1 MESELKYNLFDLL
14 INGEMPEILRQEIEQ
29 VKNESNDLTAAQQL
43 LALCEIF
50 TNKVTFPENS
60 KKISMRRKS
69 NVGVERSDLLVYGAR
84 LIYQLRSFL
93 TQEEIIFHIGVKSQ
107 GKYSNSA
114 KIPQS
119 VVMKNF
125 TALGGNK
132 RAVGL
137 TYQLEKQLT
146 QANSNDTVHFI
157 NKWKRIELLAS
168 VSPKKGSYIESGMY
182 IQDKSEK
189 AFQLLQKKTA
199 DMKVYYTIKQL
210 PGEGDRKAIRSKYYN
225 LESGMYGFN
234 DGWLWE
240 WYDTIYNTKDAST
253 ILDIHHSVD
262 AGDLEPLFLTSDNIP
277 GIKQGDYLSRMG
289 QQVQN
294 KYNNEK
300 IISNNSI
307 IEIMKTLTELL
318 RAYVLEGQP
327 EIAANKLT
335 NYLQTKF
342 IPDASKGVAGDIA
355 KGAQD
360 QLFAPIKN
368 LTQQKKNVIIKV

>member
-1 MESELKYNLFDLL
+1 MESELKYNLFDL

-29 VKNESNDLTAAQQL
+29 VKKESNDLTAAQQL

-50 TNKVTFPENS
+50 TNKVIFSKNS
-60 KKISMRRKS
+60 STTSMRRKK
-69 NVGVERSDLLVYGAR
+69 NTEVERSDLLVYGAR

-107 GKYSNSA
+107 GKYSSSA

-119 VVMKNF
+119 VVMENF
-125 TALGGNK
+125 TALGGSK
-132 RAVGL
+132 KAVGL
-137 TYQLEKQLT
+137 TYKLEKQLT
-146 QANSNDTVHFI
+146 QANSNDTMHFI

-168 VSPKKGSYIESGMY
+168 VSPKDSYTESGMY

-240 WYDTIYNTKDAST
+240 WYDTIYNSKDATT
-253 ILDIHHSVD
+253 ILNIHHSID

-289 QQVQN
+289 EQVQD

-300 IISNNSI
+300 IISYNSI
-307 IEIMKTLTELL
+307 IEIMNELTNLL
-318 RAYVLEGQP
+318 RVYVLEGQS
-327 EIAANKLT
+327 EMAANKLT
-335 NYLQTKF
+335 SYLQTKF

-355 KGAQD
+355 EVAQN
-360 QLFAPIKN
+360 QLLAPIKN

>member
-1 MESELKYNLFDLL
+1 MESELKYNLFDL

-29 VKNESNDLTAAQQL
+29 VKNDSNDLTAAQQL

-50 TNKVTFPENS
+50 TNKVIFSKNS
-60 KKISMRRKS
+60 KSTSMRRKK
-69 NVGVERSDLLVYGAR
+69 NTGVERSDLLIYGAR

-119 VVMKNF
+119 VIMENF

-168 VSPKKGSYIESGMY
+168 VSPKDSYIESGMY

-240 WYDTIYNTKDAST
+240 WYDTIYNSKDAFT
-253 ILDIHHSVD
+253 ILNIHHSID

-289 QQVQN
+289 QQVQD

-300 IISNNSI
+300 IISYNSI
-307 IEIMKTLTELL
+307 IEIMNELTNLL
-318 RAYVLEGQP
+318 RTYVLEGQS
-327 EIAANKLT
+327 EMAANKLT

-342 IPDASKGVAGDIA
+342 IPNASEGVAGDIA
-355 KGAQD
+355 KEAQN
-360 QLFAPIKN
+360 QLLAPIKN
-368 LTQQKKNVIIKV
+368 LTQQKKNAIIKM

>member
-1 MESELKYNLFDLL
+1 MESELKYNLFDL

-29 VKNESNDLTAAQQL
+29 VKNESSDLTAAQQL

-50 TNKVTFPENS
+50 TNKVTFFKNS
-60 KKISMRRKS
+60 RTTSMRRKN
-69 NVGVERSDLLVYGAR
+69 NVEVERSDLLVYGAR

-119 VVMKNF
+119 VVMENF

-132 RAVGL
+132 KAVGL

-168 VSPKKGSYIESGMY
+168 VSPKDPYIESGMY
-182 IQDKSEK
+182 IKDKSEK

-199 DMKVYYTIKQL
+199 DMKIYYTIKQL

-240 WYDTIYNTKDAST
+240 WYDTIYNSKDATT
-253 ILDIHHSVD
+253 ILNIHHSID

-289 QQVQN
+289 EQVQD

-300 IISNNSI
+300 IISYNSI
-307 IEIMKTLTELL
+307 IEIMNELTNLL
-318 RAYVLEGQP
+318 RVYVLEGQS
-327 EIAANKLT
+327 EIAASKLT

-342 IPDASKGVAGDIA
+342 IPDASEGVAGDIA
-355 KGAQD
+355 EGAQN
-360 QLFAPIKN
+360 QLLAPIKN
-368 LTQQKKNVIIKV
+368 LTQQKKNVIIKM